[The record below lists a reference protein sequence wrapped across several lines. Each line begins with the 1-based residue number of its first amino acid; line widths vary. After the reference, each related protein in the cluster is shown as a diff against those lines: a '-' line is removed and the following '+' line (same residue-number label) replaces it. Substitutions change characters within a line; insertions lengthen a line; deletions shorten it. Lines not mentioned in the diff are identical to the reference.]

1 MKWSGWMVILAFALV
16 GRAEVGE
23 SSSRFQVEVLREGLG
38 IPWGLDFV
46 SPGILV
52 ITERKGTMTLLDIST
67 GRLTSLKNVP
77 SVYHRGQGGLLDV
90 MVYGDK
96 VYFAYAKRE
105 ARFRYTTALGVA
117 QIRKNGLHDV
127 REIFVANAFGAGKRH
142 FGSRILH
149 WRGHLYWTIGDRGER
164 DKAQDLSVH
173 NGKILRIGMD
183 GSIPS
188 DNPFKK
194 SAVWSYGHRNP
205 QGLTLNRERGEI
217 WVQEHGPR
225 GGDEINIVTK
235 GGNYGWPVITYGRE
249 YWGPK
254 IGEGTHKKG
263 MIQPFYQFT
272 PSIAPSGLTF
282 YTGNRLKQWKGVL
295 FSGALKLR
303 HLNALFIKGNK
314 VVKEKRLLVD
324 RNERIRDVIQGPDEL
339 LYLSTDSGK
348 ILRLVPAK
356 SKPKPKPKP

>member
-1 MKWSGWMVILAFALV
+1 MKWCQWMIALAFCFL
-16 GRAEVGE
+16 GRAEGQGASFE
-23 SSSRFQVEVLREGLG
+23 VEVLRKGLG
-38 IPWGLDFV
+38 IVWGIDFI
-46 SPGILV
+46 SPGTLIF
-52 ITERKGTMTLLDIST
+52 TERAGKISLLEIAT
-67 GRLTSLKNVP
+67 GRLTPLDNVP
-77 SVYHRGQGGLLDV
+77 AVYHRGQGGLLDV
-90 MVYGDK
+90 MVHDNK
-96 VYFAYAKRE
+96 VYFTYSKRE

-117 QIRKNGLHDV
+117 EVRKNKLRNV
-127 REIFVANAFGAGKRH
+127 REIFVANAFSAGKRH
-142 FGSRILH
+142 FGSRLLH

-194 SAVWSYGHRNP
+194 SAIWSYGHRNP
-205 QGLTLNRERGEI
+205 QGLTLNPDKSEL

-225 GGDEINIVTK
+225 GGDEINIVVK
-235 GGNYGWPVITYGRE
+235 GGNYGWPVVTYGRE

-263 MIQPFYQFT
+263 TIQPLYHFT

-282 YTGNRLKQWKGVL
+282 YTGNRLKKWKGAL

-303 HLNALFIKGNK
+303 HLNALIIKDKK
-314 VVKEKRLLVD
+314 VVKERRLLKD
-324 RNERIRDVIQGPDEL
+324 WNERIRDVIQGPDEL
-339 LYLSTDSGK
+339 LYLAADSGK
-348 ILRLVPAK
+348 ILRLIPV
-356 SKPKPKPKP
+356 KPKPKPNAKKL